1 MISRTVKV
9 EVHVGVIKLKAEADN
24 LYRGIGYSGY
34 QKTKESNNC
43 FIIW

>member
-9 EVHVGVIKLKAEADN
+9 EVGVIKLNAEAGN
-24 LYRGIGYSGY
+24 PYRGIGYSGY
-34 QKTKESNNC
+34 QKIKESNNC